1 MKNIKYNIGI
11 VFALGILMLLFM
23 FSKKRNHQR
32 EVIQDKV
39 EFIGD
44 QRLFLSEDFVNKL
57 LIQKVK
63 NDSIPTKETLVL
75 NEKEHLIENEV
86 YVDNAEVYMSVNGH
100 VSAQVKQR
108 VPVAR
113 IYGSQPKYIDVSGKL
128 LPLSKNN
135 SVRVPLVY
143 YFSPKHKTNLLMLLE
158 KIKEDYFLEK
168 LVVGINCLPNNNYGL
183 RMRNHDFLVH
193 VGNVSQLDLKFKNL
207 KAFYAKAQKD
217 NLFDTYAHVNL
228 SVVNQ
233 VICTKKG

>member
-1 MKNIKYNIGI
+1 MRNIKYNIGI
-11 VFALGILMLLFM
+11 MFALGVLMLLFL
-23 FSKKRNHQR
+23 FSEKRNNR
-32 EVIQDKV
+32 RKVVQDKV

-75 NEKEHLIENEV
+75 KEKEDLIKDEV

-100 VSAQVKQR
+100 ISAQVKQR
-108 VPVAR
+108 VPIAR
-113 IYGSQPKYIDVSGKL
+113 IYGAQPKYIDVSGKL
-128 LPLSKNN
+128 MPLSKNN

-143 YFSPKHKTNLLMLLE
+143 YFLPKHKTDLLVLLE

-168 LVVGINCLPNNNYGL
+168 LVVGINCLPNNTYGL

-193 VGNVSQLDLKFKNL
+193 IGNISQLDLKFKNL

-217 NLFDTYAHVNL
+217 NLFDAYALVNL
-228 SVVNQ
+228 GVTNQ
-233 VICTKKG
+233 VICTKI